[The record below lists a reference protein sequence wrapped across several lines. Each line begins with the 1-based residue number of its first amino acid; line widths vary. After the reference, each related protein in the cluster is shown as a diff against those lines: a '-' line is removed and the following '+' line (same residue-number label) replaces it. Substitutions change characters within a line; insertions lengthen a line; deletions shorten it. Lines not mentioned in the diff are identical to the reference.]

1 MKKDLDEL
9 KKILKQH
16 KPELKRRFNVAR
28 IGIFGSYARGKA
40 RKNSDLDILVKLSEP
55 IGLFE
60 FVALKYYLE
69 DITSIKSDVVTVDSV
84 RPEFRS
90 NINDEVIFL

>member
-16 KPELKRRFNVAR
+16 KPELKSRFNVTR
-28 IGIFGSYARGKA
+28 IGIFGSYARGTAK
-40 RKNSDLDILVKLSEP
+40 KNSDLDVLVKLSEP

-60 FVALKYYLE
+60 FVGLKYYIE
-69 DITSIKSDVVTVDSV
+69 EITSLKSDVVTVDSV
-84 RPEFRS
+84 RPEFRK
-90 NINDEVIFL
+90 NIDDEVIFL